1 VEQIKGIIIPLF
13 SNLIHS
19 PRETGKIFKDSGTV
33 PDSKKISG
41 TNLSSNETLI
51 KSINTIDA
59 PLFKLQLDILPILHK
74 K

>member
-33 PDSKKISG
+33 PDSKKISEQ
-41 TNLSSNETLI
+41 TYPQM
-51 KSINTIDA
+51 K
-59 PLFKLQLDILPILHK
+59 H
-74 K
+74 